1 MKIGMRLA
9 AGFGSLL
16 IFLVLL
22 ICIMVVRLSSIAQA
36 TDNMLKKE
44 WRRVEAAQRVSELTH
59 DNALLASQLYT
70 TNDKTKA
77 DAINRAIDNNEP
89 RISEQL
95 DLLERLV
102 QKRESKELVAKIR
115 GLRNA
120 YVKSYTAARQ
130 LLAQGRR
137 DDAAALMD
145 GETSSDLLALRQ
157 SIEALVE
164 LQRTQLMALGN
175 QVRQTI
181 DFARTLMASLGAA
194 AVLAGIGLAYAIT
207 RSITRPLI
215 AAVNIAETV
224 AAGDLTSRIEVVG
237 RDETAHLLDAL
248 KRMNA
253 SLAGLIGQVHTGS
266 ESIAAG
272 ASQIAS
278 GNSDLSAR
286 TAGQAASLEQT
297 ASSMQELAT
306 TVRQNAESAK
316 QGNELAISASAIAVR
331 GGDAVSQ
338 VVKTMEAISA
348 SSTQVAQI
356 TAVIEGIAFQT
367 NILALN
373 AAVEAARAGE
383 QGRGFAVVAAEVRT
397 LAQRSAAA
405 AKEIKDLIGA
415 SVEQVRVGAA
425 QVDAAG
431 RTIGDVVQ
439 AVRRVK
445 DLMGEISIASN
456 EQQMGIEQISQA
468 VTLLDDVTQ
477 RNAALVEQVA
487 AAAGSLESQASDLTA
502 STSRFR
508 LSVSL

>member
-1 MKIGMRLA
+1 
-9 AGFGSLL
+9 
-16 IFLVLL
+16 
-22 ICIMVVRLSSIAQA
+22 
-36 TDNMLKKE
+36 
-44 WRRVEAAQRVSELTH
+44 
-59 DNALLASQLYT
+59 
-70 TNDKTKA
+70 
-77 DAINRAIDNNEP
+77 
-89 RISEQL
+89 
-95 DLLERLV
+95 
-102 QKRESKELVAKIR
+102 
-115 GLRNA
+115 
-120 YVKSYTAARQ
+120 
-130 LLAQGRR
+130 
-137 DDAAALMD
+137 
-145 GETSSDLLALRQ
+145 
-157 SIEALVE
+157 
-164 LQRTQLMALGN
+164 
-175 QVRQTI
+175 
-181 DFARTLMASLGAA
+181 MASLGAA